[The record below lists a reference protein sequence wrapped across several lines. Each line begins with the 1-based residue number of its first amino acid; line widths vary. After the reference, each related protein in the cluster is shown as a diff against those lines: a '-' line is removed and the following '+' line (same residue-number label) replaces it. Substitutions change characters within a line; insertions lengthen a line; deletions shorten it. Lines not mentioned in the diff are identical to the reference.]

1 MKKLFCLF
9 LSVLCILGCT
19 ACGGEETPPTADKTH
34 MYGFFEPL
42 WEKRANSNED
52 QVIGFNRDVTVYLM
66 GAMGCNSFRMMFP
79 ASIFSK
85 FIVDYDDG
93 TIEIEL
99 DEEMVPYFHESI
111 QKLHDAG
118 IGFIVGEGIVLPPFV
133 TDAGQSVPAGSLGV
147 PVYGVD
153 SCYETWAEAV
163 SQAWTVLV
171 GEFDEITYWEMGN
184 EYNADTFFHPATYNP
199 DTKQG
204 GFAIDESAAA
214 NTDYMYFANRGILA
228 ANSEAVTLTPGWT
241 SLGNMASREIE
252 YFLGYVYDN
261 INSGEFPRIGEKSTD
276 SDDYFGGFSW
286 HPYDGMPMDED
297 WIGYND
303 DIYQLAIDNGDDGKP
318 VIFTEMGWFD
328 SNSPDLIASQSEA
341 AKLVYRY
348 CMEEMRYVESCL
360 WFRLYNC
367 EYDWAGL
374 GANSPEKTYGVFYEP
389 TKTQGFMPKQKAVVM
404 QEIFGGTGDLEMWSD
419 LEKLNEKLA
428 EDR

>member
-9 LSVLCILGCT
+9 LSALCILGVT

-52 QVIGFNRDVTVYLM
+52 QVIGFNRDVTVDLM

-85 FIVDYDDG
+85 FIVDYEDG
-93 TIEIEL
+93 TIEVEL

-111 QKLHDAG
+111 EKLHSAR

-133 TDAGQSVPAGSLGV
+133 TDAGQSVPAGMLGV
-147 PVYGVD
+147 PVYGTD
-153 SCYETWAEAV
+153 ACYETWSEAV
-163 SQAWTVLV
+163 SEAWTLLV
-171 GEFDEITYWEMGN
+171 SEFDEITYWEMGN
-184 EYNADTFFHPATYNP
+184 EYNADAFFHPATYNP

-228 ANSEAVTLTPGWT
+228 GNSEAVTLTPGWT

-261 INSGEFPRIGEKSTD
+261 IKSGDFPRVGGEEH
-276 SDDYFGGFSW
+276 GF
-286 HPYDGMPMDED
+286 
-297 WIGYND
+297 
-303 DIYQLAIDNGDDGKP
+303 
-318 VIFTEMGWFD
+318 
-328 SNSPDLIASQSEA
+328 
-341 AKLVYRY
+341 
-348 CMEEMRYVESCL
+348 
-360 WFRLYNC
+360 
-367 EYDWAGL
+367 
-374 GANSPEKTYGVFYEP
+374 
-389 TKTQGFMPKQKAVVM
+389 
-404 QEIFGGTGDLEMWSD
+404 
-419 LEKLNEKLA
+419 
-428 EDR
+428 